1 MAGRPARSKTQ
12 LTVQQRE
19 SQCRAKWTTSLT
31 NIMVEV
37 MVNEVHGGHKQN
49 KSFSKKGWK
58 CICDEFRKRTGLTW
72 ERDQL
77 KYRYAALR
85 KLFATIKLLL
95 DHADFKWDETTG
107 LITATDEAW
116 DQYIKDHPDA
126 ETIRSSG
133 CPFYKGLTVIFA
145 DSGSRGTHNGST
157 MHKDRLPVLLSH
169 PQPSTLSQEELSYSE
184 SEEGPDSNEQEILQS
199 VSLPSDTCRKRR
211 RNGVDGAIARAISE
225 MAAASRLRASAIKKC
240 SDKFTITDCIRELD
254 ELEGVNDQVYY
265 AALDLFNN
273 DAAREIFL
281 SLKAGKRLTWLIG
294 RLSGPP

>member
-116 DQYIKDHPDA
+116 DQYIKVCSH
-126 ETIRSSG
+126 
-133 CPFYKGLTVIFA
+133 IFCCE
-145 DSGSRGTHNGST
+145 R
-157 MHKDRLPVLLSH
+157 
-169 PQPSTLSQEELSYSE
+169 STLAARTQFSVCKLNSPFLFYF
-184 SEEGPDSNEQEILQS
+184 L
-199 VSLPSDTCRKRR
+199 VSLIPRR
-211 RNGVDGAIARAISE
+211 
-225 MAAASRLRASAIKKC
+225 
-240 SDKFTITDCIRELD
+240 
-254 ELEGVNDQVYY
+254 
-265 AALDLFNN
+265 
-273 DAAREIFL
+273 FL
-281 SLKAGKRLTWLIG
+281 
-294 RLSGPP
+294 

>member
-1 MAGRPARSKTQ
+1 MAGRSSRSKTQ

-31 NIMVEV
+31 IIMVNV
-37 MVNEVHGGHKQN
+37 MVDEVHKGHKQN

-58 CICDEFRKRTGLTW
+58 CISDEFQKRTGLTW

-95 DHADFKWDETTG
+95 EHTDFEWDETTG

-116 DQYIKDHPDA
+116 DRYIKDHPDA
-126 ETIRSSG
+126 ETLRNTG

-145 DSGSRGTHNGST
+145 DSGSRGTYNGST
-157 MHKDRLPVLLSH
+157 MHKDPLSG
-169 PQPSTLSQEELSYSE
+169 SLQEELSYSE
-184 SEEGPDSNEQEILQS
+184 SEEGPDSNELEILQS
-199 VSLPSDTCRKRR
+199 VSSPTDISRKRGR
-211 RNGVDGAIARAISE
+211 GKGVDGAIARAISE
-225 MAAASRLRASAIKKC
+225 MAAASRLRASAFKKC
-240 SDKFTITDCIRELD
+240 NDNFSITDCIRALD

-265 AALDLFNN
+265 VALDLFNN
-273 DAAREIFL
+273 HAAREIFL
-281 SLKAGKRLTWLIG
+281 SLKVEKRLTWLIG
-294 RLSGPP
+294 KTSGPP